1 MATPPDPHRA
11 PSQPPWP
18 APPEEPG
25 RLDRTPGS
33 PGPAGHPG
41 QHQQPRSRQQRQPQP
56 PPQPPRPPQPPQQA
70 QPASPVLQ
78 QRAFAALLLV
88 LIAILGMVVL
98 SGNLKRVVVV
108 LAVTLVIGATGLW
121 LAVTAMSRS
130 RRAGATRP
138 RFSLLATVLG
148 VLVTGMSALAL
159 TGFALFWTQFSQYAN
174 CTAGANTVAAQNACD
189 QQLHD
194 SLHASVPGLGG

>member
-18 APPEEPG
+18 APPEEPV

-41 QHQQPRSRQQRQPQP
+41 QYQQPRSQQQRQPQP
-56 PPQPPRPPQPPQQA
+56 PPQPQPPA
-70 QPASPVLQ
+70 QPAGPVLQ

-88 LIAILGMVVL
+88 LIAILGMVIL
-98 SGNLKRVVVV
+98 TGNLKRVVVV
-108 LAVTLVIGATGLW
+108 LAVTLLIGGTGLW

-130 RRAGATRP
+130 RRAGAARP

-174 CTAGANTVAAQNACD
+174 CSAGANTVAAQNACD

-194 SLHASVPGLGG
+194 SVHASVPGLGGG